1 MNNTKFIDDFFKFLI
16 LLFWPLVWYN
26 YVTIRKIEIEFFMFT
41 SFTLLS
47 IIYIFLICYNL
58 KKFDKIVVLYRIS
71 TLLAFISFLCSYL
84 LFSKNILLLFLKFI
98 FIFIYFYISCI
109 KNFKYKMNEG
119 VVGIL
124 SALLLVTITF
134 SY

>member
-1 MNNTKFIDDFFKFLI
+1 MNNTKFIDDFFKFLT
-16 LLFWPLVWYN
+16 LLFWPIVWYN
-26 YVTIRKIEIEFFMFT
+26 SVVIPKLQTEIIMFT

-47 IIYIFLICYNL
+47 IIYIFLILYNL
-58 KKFDKIVVLYRIS
+58 KKFPKIVTLYRVS
-71 TLLAFISFLCSYL
+71 TLVTFILFLCSYL
-84 LFSKNILLLFLKFI
+84 LFSKSMLLLSIKFI
-98 FIFIYFYISCI
+98 FILIYFYISVI

-124 SALLLVTITF
+124 SALLLITITF

>member
-1 MNNTKFIDDFFKFLI
+1 MNNTKFTDDFFKFLI
-16 LLFWPLVWYN
+16 LLFWPIVWYN
-26 YVTIRKIEIEFFMFT
+26 YVAISKIEIEIFMFI

-47 IIYIFLICYNL
+47 IIYIFLICYNF
-58 KKFDKIVVLYRIS
+58 KKLEKIVILYRIS
-71 TLLAFISFLCSYL
+71 TLFAFISFLCSYL
-84 LFSKNILLLFLKFI
+84 LFSKNIILLFLKFI

-109 KNFKYKMNEG
+109 KNFKYKMDEG

-124 SALLLVTITF
+124 SALLLITITF

>member
-16 LLFWPLVWYN
+16 LLFWPIVWYN
-26 YVTIRKIEIEFFMFT
+26 SVVIPKFQTEIIMFI

-47 IIYIFLICYNL
+47 VIYIFLILYNL
-58 KKFDKIVVLYRIS
+58 RKFPKIVTLYRVS
-71 TLLAFISFLCSYL
+71 TLVTFILFLCSYL
-84 LFSKNILLLFLKFI
+84 LFSKSMLLLSLKFI
-98 FIFIYFYISCI
+98 FILIYFYISCV

-124 SALLLVTITF
+124 SALLLITITF

>member
-1 MNNTKFIDDFFKFLI
+1 MFNSKFIDDFFKFLI
-16 LLFWPLVWYN
+16 LLFWPIVWYN
-26 YVTIRKIEIEFFMFT
+26 YVVIPKIETEIFMFVT
-41 SFTLLS
+41 FTLLS
-47 IIYIFLICYNL
+47 IIYIFLLCYTS
-58 KKFDKIVVLYRIS
+58 KKLDDIVVLYRII
-71 TLLAFISFLCSYL
+71 TIITFIVFLCSYL
-84 LFSKNILLLFLKFI
+84 LFSKNIVLLSVKLI

-124 SALLLVTITF
+124 SALLLITITF